1 MTVQEPSLSLQL
13 LERRL
18 ALMRELA
25 SSLRQAEAAVVGS
38 DVASLDRHRVR
49 QQQLCAAL
57 GQLDTEAR
65 HLRLCAAPEN
75 VPAVERSWIPAPGSG
90 VPPHIQQR
98 WNALALELTKTE
110 AQVRHLNR
118 VYGAL
123 LRRAR
128 RTVEIFCR
136 VLASSAITYVPPRA
150 RSEAGRSG
158 REK

>member
-1 MTVQEPSLSLQL
+1 MAQEPSLSFQL

-18 ALMRELA
+18 ALMRDLA
-25 SSLRQAEAAVVGS
+25 SSLEQAEAAVVRS
-38 DVASLDRHRVR
+38 DVASVDRHRVW

-57 GQLDTEAR
+57 GALDAEAR
-65 HLRLCAAPEN
+65 RFRLCAVTEN
-75 VPAVERSWIPAPGSG
+75 VPAVQKNWMPSPGSG
-90 VPPHIQQR
+90 VPPHIRQR
-98 WNALALELTKTE
+98 WNALALELTKAE

-136 VLASSAITYVPPRA
+136 VLASSAVTYVPPKA
-150 RSEAGRSG
+150 RSEAGSSG
-158 REK
+158 LEK